1 MGSPA
6 QPSPEQYAR
15 LETAGQLQLL
25 GSPEWAAVKDGGLS
39 LRFALPRHAVSLLRV
54 EW

>member
-25 GSPEWAAVKDGGLS
+25 DSPRWQEVKDGKVEI
-39 LRFALPRHAVSLLRV
+39 RFPLPRHAVSLVRLS
-54 EW
+54 W